1 MTAFFKKC
9 TIIFLITNGFIN
21 VTKAQKLTS
30 KQETAIRQTIH
41 NQYGEVDKT
50 IKLEVGKGSF
60 CAVGKDTFFNPIG
73 FHYVFKLESD
83 SAKRLDCCVW
93 HGGNFRRFLFSYQ
106 ETLYTLGGYG
116 FFTTHN
122 NLQYFNSQ
130 TKEWT
135 FSPTHGTVPP
145 FIDGLCFKINDHV
158 YSINNIKGGNAT
170 SPNLKDTLAYK
181 LNLKTMTWECFV
193 QPDSSAR
200 IYGLS
205 LYTNDYC
212 FQFGAFQSLIFKP
225 SEFKYL
231 LIRNDDYG
239 FNNVEYL
246 KSINHNTILIKT
258 NGGSSLIDTLFVT
271 LNVDTIWKK
280 NSANTKT
287 LQLLPIL
294 KPTESLSYTAWLLA
308 FVILGS
314 IPMMAYYYKKR
325 KKSIAIF
332 DEIVDSETMQKLEI
346 DDIPAEE
353 LKSDLYKAILNC
365 GKLHVST
372 EELDELLAISHLE
385 PDSKKLKRHRLL
397 NKIEK
402 NHPGFIVRVK
412 DQIDKRQFSY
422 KITRL

>member
-1 MTAFFKKC
+1 MNVFFKK
-9 TIIFLITNGFIN
+9 IIFILLITNGFIN
-21 VTKAQKLTS
+21 STTAQKLS
-30 KQETAIRQTIH
+30 LKQETTIRKTIA

-60 CAVGKDTFFNPIG
+60 CEVGKDTFFNPIG

-106 ETLYTLGGYG
+106 EFLYALGGYG
-116 FFTTHN
+116 FFTTNN

-135 FSPTHGTVPP
+135 FSPTNGSVPP
-145 FIDGLCFKINDHV
+145 YIAGLCFKINDHV
-158 YSINNIKGGNAT
+158 YSLNNLKGGNAT

-212 FQFGAFQSLIFKP
+212 FQFGALQSLIFKP

-239 FNNVEYL
+239 FNNIEYL

-271 LNVDTIWKK
+271 LDADTIWKK
-280 NSANTKT
+280 NSANTKQ

-294 KPTESLSYTAWLLA
+294 KPKKSLSYTTWLIA
-308 FVILGS
+308 FILLS
-314 IPMMAYYYKKR
+314 SLPVMAYYYKKS
-325 KKSIAIF
+325 KSSKVITEQLPDNF
-332 DEIVDSETMQKLEI
+332 DNQYFKI
-346 DDIPAEE
+346 DVQPEE
-353 LKSDLYKAILNC
+353 LQSDIYKAILNC
-365 GKLHVST
+365 GKLNVST
-372 EELDELLAISHLE
+372 EELDELLGISHLE

-397 NKIEK
+397 SKIEK
-402 NHPGFIVRVK
+402 KHPSFIVRIK

-422 KITRL
+422 QITKT

>member
-1 MTAFFKKC
+1 MSGFLIKC
-9 TIIFLITNGFIN
+9 TIILLFTNGFIN
-21 VTKAQKLTS
+21 STKAQKLSS
-30 KQETAIRQTIH
+30 KQESTIRKTIN

-93 HGGNFRRFLFSYQ
+93 HGGNFRRFLFSYK
-106 ETLYTLGGYG
+106 EVLYALGGYG
-116 FFTTHN
+116 FFTTNN
-122 NLQYFNSQ
+122 NLEYFNPQ
-130 TKEWT
+130 IKEWT
-135 FSPTHGTVPP
+135 FSPTHGKVPP
-145 FIDGLCFKINDHV
+145 FIDGLCFKIKDDI
-158 YSINNIKGGNAT
+158 YCINNIKGGNAT
-170 SPNLKDTLAYK
+170 SPNIKDTLAYK
-181 LNLKTMTWECFV
+181 LNLNTMTWDCYL
-193 QPDSSAR
+193 QTDSSAR
-200 IYGLS
+200 VYGVS

-212 FQFGAFQSLIFKP
+212 FQYGAVQSLIFKP
-225 SEFKYL
+225 AEFKYIL
-231 LIRNDDYG
+231 MRNEDYG
-239 FNNVEYL
+239 FNNIDFL
-246 KSINHNTILIKT
+246 HSINDNTLLIKT
-258 NGGSSLIDTLFVT
+258 NGGSSLLDTIFVQ
-271 LNVDTIWKK
+271 LNLDAIWKK
-280 NSANTKT
+280 NSANAK
-287 LQLLPIL
+287 QLKILPIL
-294 KPTESLSYTAWLLA
+294 KPTESLSYTSWLLT
-308 FVILGS
+308 FIILSS

-325 KKSIAIF
+325 KKSTAIL
-332 DEIVDSETMQKLEI
+332 EEAVDSETTQKLEI
-346 DDIPAEE
+346 DDAPAEE

-422 KITRL
+422 KINRL

>member
-1 MTAFFKKC
+1 MCNRK
-9 TIIFLITNGFIN
+9 
-21 VTKAQKLTS
+21 
-30 KQETAIRQTIH
+30 R
-41 NQYGEVDKT
+41 Y
-50 IKLEVGKGSF
+50 
-60 CAVGKDTFFNPIG
+60 FFNPIG

-106 ETLYTLGGYG
+106 DALYALGGYG
-116 FFTTHN
+116 FFNTNN
-122 NLQYFNSQ
+122 NLEYFNPQ
-130 TKEWT
+130 IKEWT
-135 FSPTHGTVPP
+135 YSPTNGNVPP
-145 FIDGLCFKINDHV
+145 FIAGLCFKINDHV

-170 SPNLKDTLAYK
+170 SPSLKDTLGYK
-181 LNLKTMTWECFV
+181 LNLKTMTWECYV

-200 IYGLS
+200 VYGVS

-212 FQFGAFQSLIFKP
+212 FQYGMFQSLIFKP
-225 SEFKYL
+225 TEFKYVV
-231 LIRNDDYG
+231 IRNEDYG
-239 FNNVEYL
+239 FNDIDYL
-246 KSINHNTILIKT
+246 KSINDNTILIKT
-258 NGGSSLIDTLFVT
+258 NGGSSLIDTFVVR
-271 LNVDTIWKK
+271 LNLDIIWKK
-280 NSANTKT
+280 NSANAKQ

-314 IPMMAYYYKKR
+314 ISMMAYYYKKR
-325 KKSIAIF
+325 KKSIAILN
-332 DEIVDSETMQKLEI
+332 EIVDSETTQKLET

>member
-1 MTAFFKKC
+1 MNVFFKK
-9 TIIFLITNGFIN
+9 IIFILLITNGFIN
-21 VTKAQKLTS
+21 STTAQKLS
-30 KQETAIRQTIH
+30 LKQETTIRKTIA

-106 ETLYTLGGYG
+106 EFLYALGGYG
-116 FFTTHN
+116 FFTTNN

-135 FSPTHGTVPP
+135 FSPTNGSVPP
-145 FIDGLCFKINDHV
+145 YIAGLCFKINDHV
-158 YSINNIKGGNAT
+158 YSLNNLKGGNAT

-212 FQFGAFQSLIFKP
+212 FQFGALQSLIFKP

-239 FNNVEYL
+239 FNNIEYL

-294 KPTESLSYTAWLLA
+294 KPTESLSYTTWLFA

-325 KKSIAIF
+325 KNSKVIIEQLPDNF
-332 DEIVDSETMQKLEI
+332 DNQEFKKDVQ
-346 DDIPAEE
+346 PEE
-353 LKSDLYKAILNC
+353 LQSDIYKAILNC
-365 GKLHVST
+365 GKLNVST
-372 EELDELLAISHLE
+372 EELDELLGISHLE

-397 NKIEK
+397 SKIEK
-402 NHPGFIVRVK
+402 KHPSFIVRIK

-422 KITRL
+422 QITKT